1 MGKTWATGTVYPDL
15 QTMDT
20 PSANAQVTHMR
31 DFILHEA
38 TEKADEIDAKAE
50 QDYHVEKQRLVE
62 EERLRIKKEYERR
75 EKNVELETKIANATE
90 TNKNKLLVLSA
101 ASAQVENTFSEAY
114 EALKKVPGTSE
125 YEPLLVSLIQ
135 EGVKMLG
142 LSEVKVMCRA
152 ADKAKVM
159 SAIGKVGSGVKINLD
174 DTDLTTDNSVTNV
187 DSQCIGGVLVSSMD
201 GKVVVS
207 QTLNARLQIAYDTAL
222 PVVKPVLFNQQ
233 GSKHTDKY

>member
-1 MGKTWATGTVYPDL
+1 MGASRPADHGHSQCKR
-15 QTMDT
+15 
-20 PSANAQVTHMR
+20 PSDSHAGLHPARGYREGRR
-31 DFILHEA
+31 DRRQGRAGLPRREA
-38 TEKADEIDAKAE
+38 A
-50 QDYHVEKQRLVE
+50 LVE

-90 TNKNKLLVLSA
+90 TNKNKLLVLQA
-101 ASAQVENTFSEAY
+101 AAVQVENTYAEAY
-114 EALKKVPGTSE
+114 EALKAVPNKPE
-125 YEPLLVSLIQ
+125 YQSLLVELIK
-135 EGVKMLG
+135 EGVAMLG
-142 LSEVKVMCRA
+142 LGEVKVICRA

-159 SAIGKVGSGVKINLD
+159 QAIGQVQGVKINVD
-174 DTDLTTDNSVTNV
+174 DQDLKVDPSVTNV

-207 QTLNARLQIAYDTAL
+207 QTLNARLQVAYDTAL